1 MSPVLIIS
9 IVAAYF
15 IVLLLISQLTS
26 RGADN
31 QSFFVGN
38 RKSPWY
44 IVAIGMVGASLSG
57 VTFISVPGW
66 VMGSKF
72 YYMQMVMG
80 FLLGYAVIALVL
92 LPVYYKLKLTS
103 IYTYVGL
110 RFGKISYKTSST
122 LFLISRII
130 GASFRLFLVAKVLQM
145 IVFKAYNV
153 PFSVTVIIT
162 LGLIWLYTYRG
173 GIKTIVWTD
182 TLQTIFMLLA
192 VVLTFILLSKQM
204 GFNLKEAVNTI
215 SSSEFGTI
223 FDFSGWK
230 SKTYFW
236 KQFFAGTFMAI
247 VMTGLDQDM
256 MQKNL
261 SCKNLKDA
269 QKNVFSYSLAF
280 VPVNLIFL
288 GLGALLFI
296 FAANNGIALPEETD
310 DLFPIIATQGYL
322 PVIVGVF
329 FILGLIAA
337 AYSSADSALTSL
349 TTAFLVDILGV
360 ENNEERL
367 VKRKRIYVHILM
379 STILTVVILIFNA
392 FLDRSVIES
401 LYHAATY
408 TYGPLLGIFAFGLF
422 TKRSVKEISLPFIA
436 VLSPVIIYILNLHSV
451 EWLNGYE
458 MGFEKLIYN
467 GLLTFIGMLIFS
479 RASRNKK

>member
-1 MSPVLIIS
+1 MNPILIIT

-15 IVLLLISQLTS
+15 GLLLIISQITS

-31 QSFFVGN
+31 QTFFVGN

-66 VMGSKF
+66 VLGSKF
-72 YYMQMVMG
+72 YYMQMVTG
-80 FLLGYAVIALVL
+80 FLLGYMVIAFVL

-103 IYTYVGL
+103 IYTYIGV
-110 RFGKISYKTSST
+110 RFGNISYKTSSS
-122 LFLISRII
+122 LFLVSRIV

-145 IVFKAYNV
+145 VVFKAYDI

-173 GIKTIVWTD
+173 GIRTIVWTD
-182 TLQTIFMLLA
+182 TLQTVFMLTA
-192 VVLTFILLSKQM
+192 VVLTFVLLSKQM
-204 GFNLKEAVNTI
+204 DLNLRGAINTI
-215 SSSEFGTI
+215 VSSDFGVM
-223 FDFSGWK
+223 FDFSSWK
-230 SKTYFW
+230 SETYFW
-236 KQFFAGTFMAI
+236 KQFFAGVFMAI

-261 SCKNLKDA
+261 SCRNLKDA
-269 QKNVFSYSLAF
+269 QKNVISYSLAF

-288 GLGALLFI
+288 GLGALLFM
-296 FAANNGIALPEETD
+296 FSANNGIAIPAETD

-322 PVIVGVF
+322 PTIVGVF

-360 ENNEERL
+360 NNDDESK
-367 VKRKRIYVHILM
+367 VKKKRILVHILM
-379 STILTVVILIFNA
+379 SGILAVVILVFNA
-392 FLDRSVIES
+392 FLDKSVIES
-401 LYHAATY
+401 LYDAATY

-422 TKRSVKEISLPFIA
+422 TRRKIVELSLPVIA
-436 VLSPVIIYILNLHSV
+436 LISPVIIYILNLHSE
-451 EWLNGYE
+451 EWFGGYV

-467 GLLTFIGMLIFS
+467 GLLTFLGILAFS
-479 RASRNKK
+479 RSKDTRS

>member
-1 MSPVLIIS
+1 MNPVLIIS
-9 IVAAYF
+9 IVAGYF
-15 IVLLLISQLTS
+15 ILLLLISHITS

-31 QSFFVGN
+31 QSFFIGN
-38 RKSPWY
+38 RRSPWY

-66 VMGSKF
+66 VLGSKF

-80 FLLGYAVIALVL
+80 FLLGYSVIAFVL
-92 LPVYYKLKLTS
+92 LPVYYRLKLTS
-103 IYTYVGL
+103 IYTYIGL
-110 RFGKISYKTSST
+110 RFGPVSYKTSSS

-130 GASFRLFLVAKVLQM
+130 GASFRLFLVAKVFQM
-145 IVFKAYNV
+145 VIFDAYDI
-153 PFSVTVIIT
+153 PFGLTVIIT
-162 LGLIWLYTYRG
+162 LGLIWLYTFKG

-182 TLQTIFMLLA
+182 TLQTIFMITA
-192 VVLTFILLSKQM
+192 VVLSFVFLSKQM

-215 SSSEFGTI
+215 SDSEFGSM
-223 FDFSGWK
+223 FDFTSWK
-230 SKTYFW
+230 SKTFFW

-261 SCKNLKDA
+261 SCKSLKDA
-269 QKNVFSYSLAF
+269 QKNVISYSFAF

-296 FAANNGIALPEETD
+296 FAANNGIEIPSETD

-322 PVIVGVF
+322 PTFVGVF

-349 TTAFLVDILGV
+349 TTAFLVDILGI
-360 ENNEERL
+360 RHDDSAKIKQ
-367 VKRKRIYVHILM
+367 KRFYVHILM
-379 STILTVVILIFNA
+379 SAILAVVIMFFNA
-392 FLDRSVIES
+392 FLDKSVIES
-401 LYHAATY
+401 LYDAATY
-408 TYGPLLGIFAFGLF
+408 TYGPLLGLFSLGLF
-422 TKRSVKEISLPFIA
+422 TKRKVSEISVPVIA
-436 VLSPVIIYILNLHSV
+436 IICPVIIYIINVNSF
-451 EWLNGYE
+451 EWFAGYE

-467 GLLTFIGMLIFS
+467 GVLTFLALLIFS
-479 RASRNKK
+479 KRGSKV